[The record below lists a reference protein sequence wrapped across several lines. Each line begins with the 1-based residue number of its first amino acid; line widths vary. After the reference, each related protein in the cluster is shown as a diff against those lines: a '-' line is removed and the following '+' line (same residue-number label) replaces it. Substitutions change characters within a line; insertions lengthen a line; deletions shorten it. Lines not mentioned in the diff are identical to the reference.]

1 MFLSNILNACPAFIL
16 SILSFLKCMHSLS
29 KVATLL
35 VVSGVYYFLQL
46 TITLVNVSA
55 KCVWYDECFI
65 DENHKYNCEYT
76 GDPRP
81 LTNATALRILEEY
94 CPTLVSDDPRKCI
107 ANH

>member
-1 MFLSNILNACPAFIL
+1 
-16 SILSFLKCMHSLS
+16 MHYC
-29 KVATLL
+29 
-35 VVSGVYYFLQL
+35 VYYFLQL
-46 TITLVNVSA
+46 TITFVNVSA

-94 CPTLVSDDPRKCI
+94 CPTLVSDDPSKYIAFINSVCI
-107 ANH
+107 RCPWC